1 LEPDVND
8 EEFSYPMHMVGS
20 ITTLPPEP
28 EVEAVRRLHEVVAE
42 VTGQPVDEP
51 AKPRIG
57 FLP

>member
-1 LEPDVND
+1 MND